1 MFRARSVLAA
11 LTAALLLVSP
21 VAAAGTTSHSR
32 LTDRIAFVWATTY
45 PADGSAEIGTVYRDT
60 YIQVNDRS
68 TREGGD
74 VGALTRLSVEVW
86 AFTVDRGGDIVTRS
100 ITNLDVSGPA
110 VQFSMDRQLTGASV
124 AAVASGSRMT
134 YARNGSTSEEPVT
147 AQVSGTWTGVGDMW
161 RGYSFNHATGGS
173 VVTNIHYRGSG
184 RDDVRFTGAVDGND
198 VGRTFSGML
207 SDQLNADL
215 FVTRGGT
222 ITEQAMD
229 TAATGRSALD
239 GARMT
244 GGTTMGYWST
254 YPEDG
259 SPVRDME
266 YVNTEVYVST
276 NAGDPVEGF
285 APQVVVYQ
293 DRYTVDAEGGWHGVS
308 SSMGVGR
315 GEGVVVT
322 IDRTLSVASLTAT
335 IDLNTCTTDG
345 GLATRVPIDA
355 TWLGQGPLTR
365 LVQNERLVAGDVI
378 VHRHARETSRDATAT
393 MTLAGVAAGDA
404 RMAIISANADWAFM
418 RPR

>member
-11 LTAALLLVSP
+11 LAAAFLFVSP
-21 VAAAGTTSHSR
+21 VTAAGATSHVR
-32 LTDRIAFVWATTY
+32 LADRIAFVWATTY
-45 PADGSAEIGTVYRDT
+45 PADGNVEIGTVYRDT
-60 YIQVNDRS
+60 YVQVNDKS

-74 VGALTRLSVEVW
+74 VGASTLLSVEVW

-110 VQFSMDRQLTGASV
+110 VLFSMDRQLTEASV
-124 AAVASGSRMT
+124 AAVASGSRTT
-134 YARNGSTSEEPVT
+134 YARNGSTSEEPVS
-147 AQVSGTWTGVGDMW
+147 AQVSGTWTSAGDMW
-161 RGYSFNHATGGS
+161 RGYSFNHATGGA
-173 VVTNIHYRGSG
+173 VVTNIHYRGRG
-184 RDDVRFTGAVDGND
+184 RDDVRFTGAVDGID
-198 VGRTFSGML
+198 VGRTYSGML
-207 SDQLNADL
+207 SDQLQADL

-222 ITEQAMD
+222 VTEEATD
-229 TAATGRSALD
+229 AAATGRSALD

-259 SPVRDME
+259 SPVPDVE
-266 YVNTEVYVST
+266 YVDTQVYVST
-276 NAGDPVEGF
+276 DAGDPVEGF
-285 APQVVVYQ
+285 APQVVVRQ

-308 SSMGVGR
+308 SSMGVAR
-315 GEGVVVT
+315 GEDVVVT
-322 IDRTLSVASLTAT
+322 IDRTLSAASVRAT

-345 GLATRVPIDA
+345 CLATRVPIDA

-365 LVQNERLVAGDVI
+365 LVQNERLVAGDLI

-393 MTLAGVAAGDA
+393 MTLAGVAAGDSS
-404 RMAIISANADWAFM
+404 MAIISANADWSFV